1 MFAHRQD
8 LSKPAITAM
17 AGKLGLDMKRFNAD
31 WPAKETLAVVMRD
44 IADGDKAGVEG
55 TPTVFINGQHYN
67 GSLELEPMRAVIEAE
82 LKKSG
87 KK

>member
-1 MFAHRQD
+1 MQ
-8 LSKPAITAM
+8 
-17 AGKLGLDMKRFNAD
+17 
-31 WPAKETLAVVMRD
+31 
-44 IADGDKAGVEG
+44 DGDKAGVEG

-82 LKKSG
+82 LKKTG